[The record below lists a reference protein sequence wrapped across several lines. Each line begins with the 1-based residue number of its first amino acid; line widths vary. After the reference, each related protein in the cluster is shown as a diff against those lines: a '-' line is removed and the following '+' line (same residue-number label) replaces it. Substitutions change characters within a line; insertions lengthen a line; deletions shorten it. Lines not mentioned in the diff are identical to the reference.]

1 MSSAPAKKSR
11 LLDFALILAV
21 AFLLTQAAT
30 RLFFPSTD
38 PVDPLRPV
46 MLSMQDEAVR
56 YGGDPTVIVEN
67 RGQAQ
72 LNLPS
77 RCPLPPFDVYAV
89 GADGTL
95 TQKIAEEAPVDCQPS
110 EPVPAGDKA
119 TVSLRPWKFSLFAE
133 QGTYEL
139 KLPLGTAGSGA
150 VTGTGGA
157 VLADS
162 SVRFSVHEPG
172 MFVKLFRA
180 IIMKPMLNALILLG
194 SWLPGHNL
202 GLAIILLTILVKLVL
217 FYPTQKALEGQKKM
231 QLLQPKLEEVRK
243 KHADDPARQQ
253 QEVMKLWKEHKI
265 NPLQSCLPLLLQ
277 FPVLI
282 GLFYVIKEGS
292 VLEGSRHL
300 IYPAFQH
307 VDWMFETMFL
317 GLDLTKPSLWIFPP
331 LLVVLQF
338 LQMKLS
344 FYVADKKKAKQ
355 IEKIEH
361 GGVKTAEKTAQDVQQ
376 KVMQYALPLLIGFF
390 ALRFP
395 AAVAVYW
402 GVSTLF
408 AIGQQIIVNR
418 EHIRP

>member
-1 MSSAPAKKSR
+1 
-11 LLDFALILAV
+11 
-21 AFLLTQAAT
+21 
-30 RLFFPSTD
+30 
-38 PVDPLRPV
+38 
-46 MLSMQDEAVR
+46 
-56 YGGDPTVIVEN
+56 
-67 RGQAQ
+67 
-72 LNLPS
+72 
-77 RCPLPPFDVYAV
+77 
-89 GADGTL
+89 
-95 TQKIAEEAPVDCQPS
+95 
-110 EPVPAGDKA
+110 
-119 TVSLRPWKFSLFAE
+119 
-133 QGTYEL
+133 
-139 KLPLGTAGSGA
+139 
-150 VTGTGGA
+150 
-157 VLADS
+157 
-162 SVRFSVHEPG
+162 
-172 MFVKLFRA
+172 
-180 IIMKPMLNALILLG
+180 
-194 SWLPGHNL
+194 
-202 GLAIILLTILVKLVL
+202 
-217 FYPTQKALEGQKKM
+217 
-231 QLLQPKLEEVRK
+231 
-243 KHADDPARQQ
+243 
-253 QEVMKLWKEHKI
+253 VMKLWKEHKI